1 MSDQQR
7 LASAQGRFTRRRLL
21 VAAGGGA
28 GTLALGG
35 YALGRVA
42 AGPEPADIV
51 LRPRPAEVELGRR
64 HVSTWTYD
72 GRLPGREIR
81 LRQGRPIRIRVDNAL
96 TEPTSIHWHGVRLR
110 NNAADGVP
118 GLTQDAVEPGE
129 SYVYE
134 FTPPD
139 AGTFFFH
146 SHFGMQLDRGLYA
159 PLIVEPRR
167 EELDYDREAVVL
179 VDDWLD
185 GVSGTPEGRL
195 DALRRAGMAMHGGMR
210 MGARPPSGPFAP
222 LDPSN
227 RVASR
232 HVAMTNAA
240 LAGQV
245 DGGDVEYPLHLING
259 GPPEAPA
266 QIDVRRGE
274 RVRLRLINSGA
285 DTIYA
290 VFVEDHELRVT
301 HADGLPVRQVTT
313 DAVLMGMGER
323 VDVLL
328 DARRESARLIAVPLG
343 KAGRAVATMRYA
355 GERRRA
361 PAPAARVRIPRRL
374 LTHADLVGAQESE
387 AEPSGDAR
395 AVPLDLNMGMGAY
408 RWTIGARPFAHAEM
422 LKLGRDERVRFV
434 LRNRTMMPHPMH
446 LHGHSF
452 RPLTGQTATPPLKD
466 TVVLAPMEE
475 LSVQWVAD
483 NPGRWAFHC
492 HNAYHQEAGMMR
504 HLEVS

>member
-1 MSDQQR
+1 MSSQR
-7 LASAQGRFTRRRLL
+7 ERLHPDGGFTRRRLL
-21 VAAGGGA
+21 VAAGAGA
-28 GTLALGG
+28 GALALGG
-35 YALGRVA
+35 YALGRG
-42 AGPEPADIV
+42 AGRPEPADVV
-51 LRPRPAEVELGRR
+51 LRPRSGEVELGRR
-64 HVSTWTYD
+64 RLRTWTYD
-72 GRLPGREIR
+72 GQLPGREVR
-81 LRQGRPIRIRVDNAL
+81 LRQGRPVRIRLDNEL
-96 TEPTSIHWHGVRLR
+96 DEPTTIHWHGVRLR

-129 SYVYE
+129 SYLYE

-179 VDDWLD
+179 LDDWLD
-185 GVSGTPEGRL
+185 DVSGTPEARL
-195 DALRRAGMAMHGGMR
+195 EALRREGMAMHGGM
-210 MGARPPSGPFAP
+210 GGRPPNRPFAP

-227 RVASR
+227 RVAAG

-245 DGGDVEYPLHLING
+245 DGGDVEYPLYLING
-259 GPPEAPA
+259 RPPEAPA

-274 RVRLRLINSGA
+274 RARLRLINSSA

-301 HADGLPVRQVTT
+301 HADGLPVSHVTT

-323 VDVLL
+323 FDVLL
-328 DARRESARLIAVPLG
+328 DARRDSARLIAVPLG
-343 KAGRAVATMRYA
+343 KPGRAVASVRYT

-361 PAPAARVRIPRRL
+361 PAPGARVSIPPRL
-374 LTHADLVGAQESE
+374 LTHADLVDPEDDE
-387 AEPSGDAR
+387 PRPSGEVR
-395 AVPLDLNMGMGAY
+395 TVPLDLTMGMGAY
-408 RWTIGARPFAHAEM
+408 QWTIGARPFAQAEM
-422 LKLGRDERVRFV
+422 LELSRDERVRFV
-434 LRNRTMMPHPMH
+434 MRNRTMMPHPIH

-452 RPLTGQTATPPLKD
+452 RALAGGTVTRPLKD
-466 TVVLAPMEE
+466 TVLMAPMEQ
-475 LSVQWVAD
+475 LSIEWIAD
-483 NPGRWAFHC
+483 NSGGWALHC

-504 HLEVS
+504 HLQVS